1 MARPKKTALS
11 PHVGTVT
18 AGRKSGN
25 PEFTS
30 SSFYAPKAVNNR
42 FNRAILLLKDAGYD
56 LDRSDILA
64 VLMDRFSAAVE
75 HAAAQP
81 AGEGTGSSGLDA
93 ILAAAGDQTLGDAAQ
108 VSGLVGMLRE
118 LNAEMKQAV
127 DVQVAKSHQLLE
139 EVQAMR
145 SVLRA
150 ERDEVQAEWERLRA
164 LGVDT
169 SPPSYPSLLGTGRAS
184 PPAPGSA
191 SAAPQD

>member
-30 SSFYAPKAVNNR
+30 SSFYVPKAINNR

-56 LDRSDILA
+56 LDRSDILS

-81 AGEGTGSSGLDA
+81 AGEGTGSSGLDV
-93 ILAAAGDQTLGDAAQ
+93 ILAAGGDQALEDAAQ

-127 DVQVAKSHQLLE
+127 DVEVVRSHQVLE
-139 EVQAMR
+139 EVRALR
-145 SVLRA
+145 SVLQA
-150 ERDEVQAEWERLRA
+150 ERAEVQAEWERLRA
-164 LGVDT
+164 LGVDI
-169 SPPSYPSLLGTGRAS
+169 SPPFDPSPPEPAS

-191 SAAPQD
+191 SAAPSG